1 MMKHIAWAGV
11 VGILALVLVGCV
23 TNPVYNVTDAPVMT
37 NTRAYTARDVRS
49 AILQAGAAQGWQM
62 KDIRPG
68 LIVGTLNV
76 RDHLAQVDIEYGRKT
91 YSILYKNSYNLN
103 YDGANIHKNYNEW
116 VQQLNTAINARM
128 GLL

>member
-1 MMKHIAWAGV
+1 MKFKMWAGCMMIV
-11 VGILALVLVGCV
+11 ALAGCV

-37 NTRAYTARDVRS
+37 TTRGYKVKDVRS

-62 KDIRPG
+62 KEMRPG

-76 RDHLAQVDIEYGRKT
+76 RDHLAQVDIKYDRKT
-91 YSILYKNSYNLN
+91 YSILYKNSYNLK
-103 YDGANIHKNYNEW
+103 YDGTSIHKNYNDW
-116 VQQLNTAINARM
+116 VQQLNAAINARM

>member
-1 MMKHIAWAGV
+1 MNRKIEAGSL
-11 VGILALVLVGCV
+11 GILVLALVGCV

-37 NTRAYTARDVRS
+37 STRGYTARDVRS
-49 AILQAGAAQGWQM
+49 AILQAGAAKGWQM
-62 KDIRPG
+62 KEIRPG

-76 RDHLAQVDIEYGRKT
+76 RDHMAQVDIEYDRKT
-91 YSILYKNSYNLN
+91 YSILYKNSYNLK

-116 VQQLNTAINARM
+116 VQQLSAAINTQM